1 LVDLRKLGHLSYA
14 SEADIANYVNM
25 VLRDTIHAMGRSDDI
40 MLYAAMGFCNQRPDI
55 WVICCNGLPVGFIE
69 IKKPSGAIMD
79 EPLLAGQVFDYLM
92 LLKSFYGIEF
102 QFGIVSTYELW
113 QFFWLHKT
121 DPAAQMNTVSKP
133 QSVSNPG
140 QSPLVICLPGIPCF
154 DKKNKT
160 SIQVIGQSSHAQKS
174 YQKREVFASDVFSS
188 TNKNLPRAI
197 ASILSKMAAS
207 PRQKVNLA
215 DSTRSYIKMTE
226 NSWNWVTLPTNLQVI
241 KFGNLPRNDTKNF
254 ICLSYLGSGAEGLV

>member
-1 LVDLRKLGHLSYA
+1 MGEIAKSIARDGLPLLGGPVGLESSSSKNESHEEADIINSKFSLINDLSLAKTPSTIWLTYKNSGHLSYA

-40 MLYAAMGFCNQRPDI
+40 MLYAEMGFCNQRPDI

-102 QFGIVSTYELW
+102 QFGIISTYELW
-113 QFFWLHKT
+113 RVFWLHKT
-121 DPAAQMNTVSKP
+121 DPVAQMNTVSKP
-133 QSVSNPG
+133 QSANPG

-160 SIQVIGQSSHAQKS
+160 SIQVIGQLSHAQKS
-174 YQKREVFASDVFSS
+174 NQK
-188 TNKNLPRAI
+188 
-197 ASILSKMAAS
+197 
-207 PRQKVNLA
+207 
-215 DSTRSYIKMTE
+215 
-226 NSWNWVTLPTNLQVI
+226 
-241 KFGNLPRNDTKNF
+241 
-254 ICLSYLGSGAEGLV
+254 